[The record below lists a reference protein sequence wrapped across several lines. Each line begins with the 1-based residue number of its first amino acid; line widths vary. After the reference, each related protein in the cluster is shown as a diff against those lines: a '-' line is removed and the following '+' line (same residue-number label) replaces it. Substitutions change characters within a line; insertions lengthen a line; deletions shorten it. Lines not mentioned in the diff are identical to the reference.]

1 MSLLAQYKMR
11 KHDIG
16 DNAVFVVDSLFDE
29 QLVRM
34 AHHFL
39 SRLEFTLS
47 DYDTEE
53 TKHTRH
59 WKHELYL
66 NNLPTIPVLP
76 ALISRIVTVTTE
88 MHNSRKLRLKR
99 IHCNV
104 HLYGDLQY
112 PHTDLKPG
120 VTALYFA
127 NPYWEVNWMGET
139 VFYNREGEPLYAV
152 IPKPGRL
159 LVFDGEI
166 AHRGGVPSREC
177 FEPRISLA
185 LKFMIDEE

>member
-1 MSLLAQYKMR
+1 MGMATQYKIR
-11 KHDIG
+11 KEMIG
-16 DNAVFVVDSLFDE
+16 DQALFVVDGVCDDQFVL
-29 QLVRM
+29 M

-39 SRLEFTLS
+39 SGLGFTLS

-53 TKHTRH
+53 TKHMRH
-59 WKHELYL
+59 WKHELDL
-66 NNLPTIPVLP
+66 NNLTTTPVLP
-76 ALISRIVTVTTE
+76 ALISRIVAVTTE
-88 MHNSRKLRLKR
+88 VNNRRKLLLNR

-127 NPYWEVNWMGET
+127 NPHWEVNWMGET
-139 VFYNREGEPLYAV
+139 VFYNRDGEPLYAV

-177 FEPRISLA
+177 SEPRISLA
-185 LKFMIDEE
+185 IKFMIDEK